1 MIRERIPLVGGIW
14 GRMPLNVQ
22 GSLWS
27 FSLFLLVRFCC
38 WSVDNPFRPDFRE
51 AASANGNE
59 EDGEHE
65 TV

>member
-38 WSVDNPFRPDFRE
+38 WSVDNPTSADFRE
-51 AASANGNE
+51 ARRRGGIM
-59 EDGEHE
+59 DTH
-65 TV
+65 T